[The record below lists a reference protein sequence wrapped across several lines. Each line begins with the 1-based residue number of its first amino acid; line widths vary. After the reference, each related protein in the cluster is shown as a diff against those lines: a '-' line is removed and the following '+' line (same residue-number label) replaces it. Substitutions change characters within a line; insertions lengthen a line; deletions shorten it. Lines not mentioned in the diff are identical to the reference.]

1 MASKAA
7 KATHVVNRYT
17 SPWQTDEIKK
27 EVALEIIAQISEGES
42 LIKICANNKD
52 IYPSP
57 ATFLFWIGKDPLLA
71 KHYARAIEI
80 RSDLNVE
87 KILDIADDDPN
98 PARARNRIEARRYH
112 NEKLAPKKYGA
123 KVFAENN
130 TNIDIKQKI
139 DFTMIPAQVRDQLRQ
154 AIMKQIELQAED
166 VE

>member
-1 MASKAA
+1 MASRAA
-7 KATHVVNRYT
+7 KVVNQHT
-17 SPWQTDEIKK
+17 APWKTDDMKREL
-27 EVALEIIAQISEGES
+27 AMEIIAKISEGNS
-42 LIKICANNKD
+42 LIKICEMHKD

-57 ATFLFWIGKDPLLA
+57 ATFLFWVGKDPVLA
-71 KHYARAIEI
+71 KYYARAIEI
-80 RSDLNVE
+80 RSDVNVE
-87 KILDIADDDPN
+87 MIMDIADDDPN

-130 TNIDIKQKI
+130 SSIDIKQKI

-154 AIMKQIELQAED
+154 AIMKQIELSAED